1 MDLGAGSFVFS
12 QSVVFAMQL
21 IKDSAYLTSPVV
33 SKFIRDSQIVWVS
46 IFFFTPFESLFLR
59 SMRQNMDDTGIF
71 SSLWRFFLSF
81 RFYFIMFFYIFPQL
95 LSGLSEM
102 PIFYYISR
110 HSAPGALCRHHD
122 STTFLSSVVERRY
135 SSTSEKKVIQ
145 QPLVVITS
153 IWISQHPH

>member
-1 MDLGAGSFVFS
+1 MDLGVGSFVFS
-12 QSVVFAMQL
+12 QSVVSAMQL
-21 IKDSAYLTSPVV
+21 IKDSAYRTSPVV

-46 IFFFTPFESLFLR
+46 IFFFTPFESLFIR

-110 HSAPGALCRHHD
+110 HSAPGAICRHHD
-122 STTFLSSVVERRY
+122 STTFPTFLPLLKED
-135 SSTSEKKVIQ
+135 THQQAKKK
-145 QPLVVITS
+145 
-153 IWISQHPH
+153 